1 MAFLILIESRWSPEA
16 PIVTRQTLNKDLP
29 PACEQFAK
37 LLRIWRIF
45 RDGLRRSGGSTIA
58 TVVRMLLTND
68 DGVNAR
74 GLKLLET
81 IARTLS
87 DEIWIVAPT
96 EEQSGAGH
104 SLTLTEP
111 VRLRRHDE
119 RRFSVTGTPTD
130 AVMLA
135 LAHVMKDSPPD
146 VILSGI
152 NRGANLAEDV
162 TYSGTVSAAMEG
174 ALAGVRSI
182 ALSQAYSREGMGDTV
197 PFAAAEAWAGRVLAP
212 LLEFESD
219 PRTLINVNF
228 PALPPD
234 QVKGI
239 RVCRQGLRD
248 YGRLRIVQR
257 TDPRGYDYYWFGLG
271 PMVETPGHS
280 TDLEAIADDYVSVTP
295 LHLDL
300 THDPSLD
307 ALGRRFT

>member
-1 MAFLILIESRWSPEA
+1 M
-16 PIVTRQTLNKDLP
+16 
-29 PACEQFAK
+29 
-37 LLRIWRIF
+37 RI
-45 RDGLRRSGGSTIA
+45 
-58 TVVRMLLTND
+58 LLTND

-74 GLKLLET
+74 GLKLLESV
-81 IARTLS
+81 ARKFS
-87 DEIWIVAPT
+87 DDIWIVAPT

-104 SLTLTEP
+104 SLTLTTP
-111 VRLRRHDE
+111 VRLRTHDD

-135 LAHVMKDSPPD
+135 LAHIMKDSPPD

-174 ALAGVRSI
+174 ALAGVPSI

-197 PFAAAEAWAGRVLAP
+197 PFASAEAWAAKVLAP
-212 LLEFESD
+212 LLDFPMEAG
-219 PRTLINVNF
+219 TLVNVNF
-228 PALPPD
+228 PALPPEE
-234 QVKGI
+234 VKGI

-257 TDPRGYDYYWFGLG
+257 TDPRGYDYFWFGLG
-271 PMVETPGHS
+271 PMVETPGHQ
-280 TDLEAIADDYVSVTP
+280 TDLEAVADGYVAVSP

-300 THDPSLD
+300 THDASIE
-307 ALGRRFT
+307 ALHNRFENAPESAATS